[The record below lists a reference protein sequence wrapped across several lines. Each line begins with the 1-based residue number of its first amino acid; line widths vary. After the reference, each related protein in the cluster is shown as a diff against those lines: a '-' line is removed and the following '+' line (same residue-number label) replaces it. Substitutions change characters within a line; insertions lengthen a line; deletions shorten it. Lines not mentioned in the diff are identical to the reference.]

1 MCIRDSLRGMVDAG
15 LDVPHGAD
23 VLPDDDRIN
32 GTHIDDSIAAAV
44 ESAKKAIEGA

>member
-1 MCIRDSLRGMVDAG
+1 MFAALRGMVDAG

-32 GTHIDDSIAAAV
+32 GIHIDDSIAAAV
-44 ESAKKAIEGA
+44 ESTKKAIEGA